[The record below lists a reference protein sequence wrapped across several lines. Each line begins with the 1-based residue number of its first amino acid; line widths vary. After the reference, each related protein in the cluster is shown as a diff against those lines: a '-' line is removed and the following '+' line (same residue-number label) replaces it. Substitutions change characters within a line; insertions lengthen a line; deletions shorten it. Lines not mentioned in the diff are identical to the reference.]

1 MEKESA
7 DHVFAE
13 LHSRLPHTSA
23 SAGVHIPWIV
33 EIASR
38 GPDWTRASPERLA
51 CSWSRWLT
59 GSWKPRTFQEKHGK
73 NMEKQH
79 HICFVSHWH
88 FQHWIHRKVCVE
100 SSNAWTAIH
109 LALASWPLCWVDLL
123 HSTANVMWN
132 LWNTWLTKKSNVLPL
147 RGLVLRIHGISP
159 SSLSEKK
166 GVPVKAWFQGWKLW
180 RRPSTYRV
188 KKHIMQVQPDREGT
202 SALVQWPDALPP
214 SEPKGV
220 GVVI

>member
-73 NMEKQH
+73 NMEKIWKNNITSASLAIGTSSIGFIDKFASSPRTPGLRFIWLWH
-79 HICFVSHWH
+79 HDPFAELISF
-88 FQHWIHRKVCVE
+88 
-100 SSNAWTAIH
+100 T
-109 LALASWPLCWVDLL
+109 ALATSCETCET
-123 HSTANVMWN
+123 HGSQ
-132 LWNTWLTKKSNVLPL
+132 KSQTCYPWEASFCEFM
-147 RGLVLRIHGISP
+147 G
-159 SSLSEKK
+159 
-166 GVPVKAWFQGWKLW
+166 
-180 RRPSTYRV
+180 
-188 KKHIMQVQPDREGT
+188 
-202 SALVQWPDALPP
+202 
-214 SEPKGV
+214 
-220 GVVI
+220 